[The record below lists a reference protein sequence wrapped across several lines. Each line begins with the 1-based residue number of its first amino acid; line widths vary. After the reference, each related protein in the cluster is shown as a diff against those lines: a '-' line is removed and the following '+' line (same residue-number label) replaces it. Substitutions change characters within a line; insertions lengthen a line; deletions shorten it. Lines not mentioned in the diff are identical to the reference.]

1 MFAMSKRK
9 KKLPKLL
16 PSCQRLLRA
25 WSIGLYKL
33 IPSKQLNWHINYRTL
48 YYGKDDTAHFKICPG
63 LGEVGRLPWEQER
76 LLLTVGKSDGFS
88 EMKSKLKA
96 AASGKKMIWVT
107 QNLTE

>member
-1 MFAMSKRK
+1 MFAMSKREK

-33 IPSKQLNWHINYRTL
+33 IPSKQLNWHINYHTL

-63 LGEVGRLPWEQER
+63 LGGGVVAVGAR
-76 LLLTVGKSDGFS
+76 
-88 EMKSKLKA
+88 KA
-96 AASGKKMIWVT
+96 FIDSRQKWWILWD
-107 QNLTE
+107 EI